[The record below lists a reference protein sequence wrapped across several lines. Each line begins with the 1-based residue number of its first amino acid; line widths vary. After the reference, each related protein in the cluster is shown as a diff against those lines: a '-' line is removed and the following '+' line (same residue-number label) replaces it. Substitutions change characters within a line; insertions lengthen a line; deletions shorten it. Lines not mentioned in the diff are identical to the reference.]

1 MRFSEDRLATLDCG
15 PQAQRQ
21 LHIWEPSGPPRAVI
35 LAIHGGLAHGGD
47 YVTPALYFRERGI
60 ATVSQDL
67 CGHHMARKVDI
78 PNFQVFLDESV
89 QLLRWVRQQWPE
101 GPVFVMGHSMGGLIA
116 THLALGAFAGDSAIK
131 GFILSSP
138 YYVNALKVSPVLLA
152 LAGVLGAVAPRM
164 KVPLEPMTD
173 VLTHDAAIT
182 ARHHADE
189 RDGIR
194 AAACT
199 VRFGNALTGAQAGL
213 APRMKDWKH
222 PVFAVVAGDDKLA
235 DARAGEAMLR
245 SIPAPLLA
253 YHHYPHNYHENFNEV
268 NREQIFA
275 DILQWMERGLTSL
288 APLTPASTRTASSAT
303 P

>member
-21 LHIWEPSGPPRAVI
+21 IHIWEPAAAPRAVI

-47 YVTPALYFRERGI
+47 YVTPALYFRAHGI
-60 ATVSQDL
+60 ATASYDL
-67 CGHHMARKVDI
+67 CGHQNARKVDI
-78 PNFQVFLDESV
+78 PNFQVFLDDSV
-89 QLLRWVRQQWPE
+89 TFLRWAKQQWP
-101 GPVFVMGHSMGGLIA
+101 GVPLFVMGHSMGALIA
-116 THLALGAFAGDSAIK
+116 THLELGPFANDAAIK

-152 LAGVLGAVAPRM
+152 LAGVLGALAPRM

-194 AAACT
+194 ATDCT
-199 VRFGNALTGAQAGL
+199 VRFGNALTAAQAGL
-213 APRMKDWKH
+213 VPRMRDWTH
-222 PVFAVVAGDDKLA
+222 PVFAAVAGDDKLA
-235 DARAGEAMLR
+235 DARASEAMLR
-245 SIPAPLLA
+245 TIPPSLLE
-253 YHHYPHNYHENFNEV
+253 YHHYPQNYHENFNEV
-268 NREQIFA
+268 NREQIFSQ
-275 DILQWMERGLTSL
+275 IMQWLEPRLTS
-288 APLTPASTRTASSAT
+288 ASTRTAPASMT
-303 P
+303 

>member
-15 PQAQRQ
+15 PQAKRQ
-21 LHIWEPSGPPRAVI
+21 IHIWEPSTPPRAVI

-47 YVTPALYFRERGI
+47 YVTPALYFRAHGI
-60 ATVSQDL
+60 ATVAYDL
-67 CGHHMARKVDI
+67 CGHQNARRVDI
-78 PNFQVFLDESV
+78 PNFQVFLDDSV
-89 QLLRWVRQQWPE
+89 TCLQWVKQQWP
-101 GPVFVMGHSMGGLIA
+101 GVPVFIMGHSMGALIA
-116 THLALGAFAGDSAIK
+116 THLALGPLADEHAIT

-152 LAGVLGAVAPRM
+152 LAGVLGALAPRM

-194 AAACT
+194 ASECT
-199 VRFGNALTGAQAGL
+199 VRFGNALQGAQAGL
-213 APRMKDWKH
+213 AARMSGWRH
-222 PVFAVVAGDDKLA
+222 PLFAVVAGDDKLA
-235 DARAGEAMLR
+235 DARASEAMLR
-245 SIPAPLLA
+245 SIDPSLLTLQIQ
-253 YHHYPHNYHENFNEV
+253 PQNYHENFNEV

-275 DILQWMERGLTSL
+275 DILGWIGVRI
-288 APLTPASTRTASSAT
+288 PATAAA
-303 P
+303 

>member
-1 MRFSEDRLATLDCG
+1 MRFLEDRLATLDCG

-21 LHIWEPSGPPRAVI
+21 IHIWEPVEAPRAVI

-47 YVTPALYFRERGI
+47 YVTPGRYFRARGI
-60 ATVSQDL
+60 ATVSYDL
-67 CGHHMARKVDI
+67 CGHQNARKVDI
-78 PNFQVFLDESV
+78 PNFQVFLDDSATFL
-89 QLLRWVRQQWPE
+89 QWVKQQWP
-101 GPVFVMGHSMGGLIA
+101 GVPVFVMGHSMGALIA
-116 THLALGAFAGDSAIK
+116 THLELGPFANETVIK
-131 GFILSSP
+131 GVILSSP

-152 LAGVLGAVAPRM
+152 LAGMLGAVAPRM

-194 AAACT
+194 AAECT
-199 VRFGNALTGAQAGL
+199 VRFGNALTAAQAGL

-235 DARAGEAMLR
+235 DARASEAMLH
-245 SIPAPLLA
+245 SIPPSLLT
-253 YHHYPHNYHENFNEV
+253 YRHYPQNYHENFNEV
-268 NREQIFA
+268 NREQIFGE
-275 DILQWMERGLTSL
+275 IQQWIESQ
-288 APLTPASTRTASSAT
+288 PISASTHTASASMT
-303 P
+303 